1 MIRTAKLF
9 FWADRALYLGMGFE
23 AEPHTHHAVQICI
36 SLEDSFSVRT
46 SENQPWRQ
54 FQSVLIHADV
64 PHQFMGLGQ
73 ELAVLY
79 IDYEAR
85 DAKAIREQLSEE
97 SGIVEIPYAQALNSI
112 HTFQSN
118 LEEKHNLHELYT
130 TCDKVVESIC
140 DSKKP
145 VPQQDERIVAIINM
159 LNSYDGDRISVQ
171 EIAEQYGLS
180 LGRLAHLFKE
190 QVGLPVR
197 RYFLWRKILRA
208 IQSLEQVSTLTEAA
222 HLAGF
227 ADSSHMNR
235 TFKQMFGIKPSFF
248 QTHSKF
254 VQVISF

>member
-79 IDYEAR
+79 IDHEAR
-85 DAKAIREQLSEE
+85 DAKAIREQLYDET
-97 SGIVEIPYAQALNSI
+97 GIAEIPYAQVLNSV
-112 HTFQSN
+112 HTFKNN
-118 LEEKHNLHELYT
+118 LQEKHNLHELYT
-130 TCDKVVESIC
+130 TCDKVLGRIC
-140 DSKKP
+140 DLKKP
-145 VPQQDERIVAIINM
+145 VQPLDERIAEIIAM
-159 LNSYDGDRISVQ
+159 LNSYEGDRISVQ
-171 EIAEQYGLS
+171 EIAGNYGLS

-190 QVGLPVR
+190 QAGLPVR
-197 RYFLWRKILRA
+197 RYFLWRKILKA